1 MLRPKRQNSFLK
13 QEWDRG
19 TPEFD
24 RVTNLSDAVFAIVMT
39 LLVLTIGVP
48 DVPQEQ
54 LAGKLL
60 EHLPQ
65 VIVFV
70 LSFALVANMWWQ
82 HHRFIDMLGSLE
94 PGLMGMNLVLLGMI
108 ALVPFLTNLVG
119 NSPTARAAVLPFI
132 GLFAFITLMY
142 LLMAV
147 RAHRADAWRRPLTS
161 RLFHWHVGRLGAGIV
176 VVLISLVLAVRWPMA
191 GLIVLGVTLVF
202 GPLASLLTY
211 RE

>member
-1 MLRPKRQNSFLK
+1 MFRRGGDTAFGK
-13 QEWDRG
+13 QKWDRG

-24 RVTNLSDAVFAIVMT
+24 RITNLSDAVFAIVMT

-48 DVPQEQ
+48 DVPPEQ
-54 LAGKLL
+54 LVGELR
-60 EHLPQ
+60 ERLPQ

-82 HHRFIDMLGSLE
+82 HHRFVGMLGLLE
-94 PGLMGMNLVLLGMI
+94 PGLIAMNLVLLGMI

-119 NSPTARAAVLPFI
+119 NSPTARASVLPFI
-132 GLFAFITLMY
+132 GLFALITMMY

-147 RAHRADAWRRPLTS
+147 RAHVADAWRRPLTTGFFS
-161 RLFHWHVGRLGAGIV
+161 WHVARLGAGIV
-176 VVLISLVLAVRWPMA
+176 VVMISLVLALRWPIT
-191 GLIVLGVTLVF
+191 GLVLLGVTLVF
-202 GPLASLLTY
+202 GPLASRLTY